1 MVTALKSIC
10 QVSYQRQL
18 ETANEVRERE
28 RERGGGRER
37 EREYVYTYI
46 YVTNCFLII

>member
-28 RERGGGRER
+28 RERGGGGRER
-37 EREYVYTYI
+37 GSMCIHTFMSQI
-46 YVTNCFLII
+46 AF